1 VFSSFPVTA
10 ALLPGT
16 LGDAFGNWTSLTA
29 QSAGPCAV
37 TVTGGGGI
45 IIDFGTELPAWLEV
59 DSPDLAAVDLPL
71 LQLGTGEYSAVDI
84 IGTTPKQ
91 GVPKQYGTT
100 YRLETNS
107 QLYEGVRYGFL
118 FMAAAPSRPFTI
130 TALRAVVQTK
140 PVNYTGSISTGDVVV
155 DRIWYAAAYTVRT
168 NLEESYIGAI
178 LEDRGDRISWCGDAH
193 VAQAASMT
201 AFGNYDLVLQNL
213 NSTSRNQNGIASYT
227 LYWCAS
233 VMDYWRA
240 TGDNATLLA
249 FEPLVSQYL
258 AAAAATWN
266 KTVHLTFFGWDDRLG
281 SGFQNASCD
290 ESQWDY
296 RML

>member
-1 VFSSFPVTA
+1 MYPVA
-10 ALLPGT
+10 ASLLPGT
-16 LGDAFGNWTSLTA
+16 LGSAFANWTSLA
-29 QSAGPCAV
+29 QQTAGPCAV
-37 TVTGGGGI
+37 TVSGSGGLMV
-45 IIDFGTELPAWLEV
+45 DFGVELPAWVEL
-59 DSPDLAAVDLPL
+59 DSPDLAPADLPL

-84 IGTTPKQ
+84 VGTTAKQ
-91 GVPKQYGTT
+91 GVPKQYGGT

-118 FMAAAPSRPFTI
+118 FMAAAPSRAFTI

-140 PVNYTGSISTGDVVV
+140 PVNYTGSFASGDAKL
-155 DRIWYAAAYTVRT
+155 DRLWYMAAYTVRT
-168 NLEESYIGAI
+168 NLEETYMGAI
-178 LEDRGDRISWCGDAH
+178 LEERGDRYSWAGDAH
-193 VAQAASMT
+193 VSQAASMI
-201 AFGNYDLVLQNL
+201 AFANYDLVLANI
-213 NSTSRNQNGIASYT
+213 NATAHNQNGIASYT

-240 TGDNATLLA
+240 TGDNVTLLA

-258 AAAAATWN
+258 AAVVARWN
-266 KTVHLTFFGWDDRLG
+266 QTVSLSFFGWDDRVG
-281 SGFQNASCD
+281 SGFQNASCT